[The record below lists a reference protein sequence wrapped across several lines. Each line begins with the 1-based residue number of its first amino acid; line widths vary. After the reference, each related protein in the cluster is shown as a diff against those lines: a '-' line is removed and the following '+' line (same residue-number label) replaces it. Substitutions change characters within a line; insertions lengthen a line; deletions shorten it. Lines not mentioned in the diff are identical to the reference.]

1 MDNEQII
8 ENLLNEYVEHRSSIK
23 SMIADLEKLKDKVE
37 VILPETLDKRFKFF
51 FEEKIKTITQLF
63 DSLLSMRKEIS
74 KSVKDEIELRRKIT
88 KESGGDTN
96 FEDLLDIR
104 KIANKV
110 EQLKSK
116 TESFKKKVVNE

>member
-110 EQLKSK
+110 EQLKNK